1 MSLEPLTPPAAAPA
15 NRSRYSPTISLYRCP
30 LSFSVPDSMLYDAQY
45 MPVNI
50 MASSVYG
57 PCNAMRVNRS
67 GRFDRS
73 ISTCGPLLCFGRP
86 LVLLSSQLTASINW
100 HQVASFRF
108 FQLSRWSKRCRASSF
123 FFCFFLRKDSVINFS
138 WIYNFAIRRKIR
150 TKYHGDWFYNVGE
163 TVARRN
169 PLVRI
174 EPLSSTPFID
184 SIAKSGKTFKRYS
197 WTVCCEFLPPFL
209 RKDTQA
215 SVTHDLLLL
224 RYISPVCGIRADLD
238 AI

>member
-1 MSLEPLTPPAAAPA
+1 MLASYETTTIKSNIFARVKIDSASILRRLKILIFFSFFFKEDRNKVIAKVNNARPIKENVKSQFAGEERAESDKPLDRSPIDARQSRSPTPRRNPKGEFVSLEPLTPPAAAPA

-86 LVLLSSQLTASINW
+86 LVLLSSQLTASIN
-100 HQVASFRF
+100 
-108 FQLSRWSKRCRASSF
+108 
-123 FFCFFLRKDSVINFS
+123 
-138 WIYNFAIRRKIR
+138 
-150 TKYHGDWFYNVGE
+150 
-163 TVARRN
+163 
-169 PLVRI
+169 
-174 EPLSSTPFID
+174 
-184 SIAKSGKTFKRYS
+184 
-197 WTVCCEFLPPFL
+197 
-209 RKDTQA
+209 
-215 SVTHDLLLL
+215 
-224 RYISPVCGIRADLD
+224 
-238 AI
+238 